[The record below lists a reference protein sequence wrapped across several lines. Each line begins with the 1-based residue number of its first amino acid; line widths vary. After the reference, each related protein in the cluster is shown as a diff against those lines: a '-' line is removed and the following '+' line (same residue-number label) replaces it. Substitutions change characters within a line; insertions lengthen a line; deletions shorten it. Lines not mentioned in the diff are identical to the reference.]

1 MSAEPVA
8 ALLAPT
14 RLTAVVDIGANPIDG
29 DPPYKAML
37 VQGLC
42 TVVGFEPQAE
52 ALAALQARKGPNETY
67 LPYALGD
74 GQRHTLRLCRAS
86 GMSSLLKP
94 NAHVL
99 KHFAG
104 FPDWGTVVRE
114 ESIDTARLDDVTEI
128 EALDFLKI
136 DVQGSELSVFRGGR
150 AKLAEI
156 VALQTEIS
164 FLGLYEDQP
173 TFGEVDAELRGLGFV
188 PHAFAAINRRMIAP
202 LTNPRDPYAG
212 LNQLLEADIVYVRD
226 FMRPEKMSDEQL
238 KHLALIAHHAYGSVD
253 LAGNCI
259 FHLEQRKAVGAGTLQ
274 RYTRL
279 IRR

>member
-1 MSAEPVA
+1 MSANPIA
-8 ALLAPT
+8 ALLAPA

-37 VQGLC
+37 AQGLC

-67 LPYALGD
+67 LPYAVGD
-74 GQRHTLRLCRAS
+74 GERHTLRLCQAS

-104 FPDWGTVVRE
+104 FPEWGTVLRE
-114 ESIDTARLDDVTEI
+114 EPVDTIRLDDIAEI
-128 EALDFLKI
+128 AALDFLKI

-150 AKLAEI
+150 AKLADA

-164 FLGLYEDQP
+164 FICLYENQP

-188 PHAFAAINRRMIAP
+188 PHCFAQMHKRLVAP
-202 LTNPRDPYAG
+202 LIDPKNLYAE
-212 LNQLLEADIVYVRD
+212 LNQILEADLVYVRD
-226 FMRPEKMSDEQL
+226 FMRPERMSDEQL

-259 FHLEQRKAVGAGTLQ
+259 FHLEQRNAVAAGTLQ
-274 RYTRL
+274 RYTGL